1 MANIELKRGQK
12 AQVDITFKN
21 PAGDTVNF
29 SSDHS
34 ATLTIRKKSVSGSVE
49 GEIVDSLNSGTGGNP
64 ATGNNRITFVHGPTQ
79 DPATTD
85 NIQLKWSTANATALP
100 NETLTVF
107 GDLKIKKTSGDDS
120 GEVIH
125 SFRLTFDIIPEII

>member
-12 AQVDITFKN
+12 AQVDITVKN
-21 PAGDTVNF
+21 SAGDTVDF
-29 SSDHS
+29 SSGHS

-49 GEIVDSLNSGTGGNP
+49 GEVVDSLNSGTDGSP

-79 DPATTD
+79 NTATTD

-107 GDLKIKKTSGDDS
+107 GDLKIKKTSGSDS